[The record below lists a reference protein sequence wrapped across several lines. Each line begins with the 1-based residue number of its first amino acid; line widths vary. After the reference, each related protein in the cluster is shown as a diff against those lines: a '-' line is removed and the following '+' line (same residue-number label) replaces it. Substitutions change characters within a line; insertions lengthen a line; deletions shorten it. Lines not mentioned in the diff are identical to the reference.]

1 MLLKHSSV
9 PLNFTPA
16 CRWACL
22 TRKGFVTVTR
32 KIIANFIY
40 LKLQTMKQILVTVCL
55 SLLFLIGYSQAKI
68 RKLPTSIN
76 NPSMNVFAPFISLD
90 GSTLLFTSDYADDGT
105 LVYFSQRENADWKQ
119 PVELPKLLNSRT
131 NFLKGY
137 SLSADGKTIYISSI
151 KSGGVGG
158 YDLWASE
165 LKGASWGELK
175 NLFLPINT
183 KSHEACATFTTDG
196 NTLYFMR
203 CEKMSMQKGE
213 RCKIF
218 VSHKKPTG
226 QWEDPTELPAN
237 VNTGNSQTPRMMA
250 DAETLIFSSDK
261 ILPNKG
267 GMDLYVTKLQNG
279 AWSDPL
285 PIEVANSEKDDQYV
299 TAQAN
304 GRYLL
309 KEAPGKFKSEIV
321 EYLLPDDLRPRGVMK
336 VDLNAKDPTGAPAS
350 AYVSITDL
358 FNNKR
363 IFSGKPEADGSFFFY
378 LLEGGA
384 YELSVD
390 PEEGSF
396 TYYSKQYDLM
406 ENTTLRNDKVEVVLK
421 QLSDGDELILE
432 ALHFKPNGIE
442 LDHATSELRRLS
454 RLIKSSPQLNFEI
467 QVLLSGFVEDSVQSV
482 PDLTEMVIDSTNVIL
497 EAVDTLGQLVTR
509 DSLLV
514 KTMYHNDRTEKQ
526 VNTIIDQLVT
536 LGVDRKNLSLFVNA
550 RPEEVI
556 ENRRT
561 TVKLV
566 ARAKK

>member
-1 MLLKHSSV
+1 
-9 PLNFTPA
+9 
-16 CRWACL
+16 
-22 TRKGFVTVTR
+22 
-32 KIIANFIY
+32 
-40 LKLQTMKQILVTVCL
+40 MKSFLAIVCL
-55 SLLFLIGYSQAKI
+55 LPIFTTAFSQAKI

-105 LVYFSQRENADWKQ
+105 LVYFSQRENADWKM

-137 SLSADGKTIYISSI
+137 SLSADGKIIYISSI

-158 YDLWASE
+158 YDLWVSE

-183 KSHEACATFTTDG
+183 KSHEACVTFTTDG
-196 NTLYFMR
+196 STMYFMR

-213 RCKIF
+213 KCKIF
-218 VSHKKPTG
+218 SSRKKPTG
-226 QWEDPTELPAN
+226 QWEEPIELPPN
-237 VNTGNSQTPRMMA
+237 INTGNSQTPRILA
-250 DAETLIFSSDK
+250 DGETLIFASDK

-267 GMDLYVTKLQNG
+267 GMDLYVSRLNTG
-279 AWSDPL
+279 VWSNPL
-285 PIEVANSEKDDQYV
+285 PLEMANTENDDQFV
-299 TAQAN
+299 SVQAN

-321 EYLLPDDLRPRGVMK
+321 EYLIPDELRPRGVMK
-336 VDLNAKDPTGAPAS
+336 VEGIVKDTAGAPTS
-350 AYVSITDL
+350 AYVSAIDL
-358 FNNKR
+358 FNNER
-363 IFSGKPEADGSFFFY
+363 IFSEKPAADGSFFFY

-384 YELSVD
+384 YELSID
-390 PEEGSF
+390 HEESSY

-406 ENTTLRNDKVEVVLK
+406 ENAVLRNDKLNVVLK
-421 QLSDGDELILE
+421 QLEAGDEITLE
-432 ALHFKPNGIE
+432 GFRFKEHSNE

-454 RLIKSSPQLNFEI
+454 RLMKSSPQLDFEI
-467 QVLLSGFVEDSVQSV
+467 QVLLSGYVEDSLQSV
-482 PDLTEMVIDSTNVIL
+482 PDLTEMVIDTTNVIL

-509 DSLLV
+509 DSLMV
-514 KTMYHNDRTEKQ
+514 KTTYHNDRTEKQ
-526 VNTIIDQLVT
+526 ANTIIDQLVA

-550 RPEEVI
+550 RPEDVI

-561 TVKLV
+561 IVKLV
-566 ARAKK
+566 TRAKK